1 VILGGTLNRSIF
13 GELLRV
19 FSLTLTGL
27 TGLFLAGLVIQNAS
41 SLGLS
46 IGKTIAVIPLLIPM
60 TLPYTIPATTLF
72 AACVVYGRIAHDN
85 EAVAV
90 KAAGVDLLVL
100 LRPAILLGVITTA
113 ATAGISHS
121 VIPLTQRMLQDEILK
136 DPEEVLYNILK
147 KDRSYRS
154 PGSPYVLFVK
164 DVQNRRLIDVVFK
177 KRKKPAIGVPE
188 TPEVYDYIARAREAK
203 LHVDLDRKMLVIDPD
218 HFVAVGE
225 GAVVNSNGN
234 REIEI
239 PLPPVFWAAEGK
251 KRPSAMDW
259 DELPARA
266 AELEAEYADL
276 DRRLEEARRLSI
288 QLNDPLI
295 LSQQEV
301 LFVAGMQYKRR
312 DILNTWNEFHMRPA
326 LAAGC
331 FCFALI
337 GCPVGLRARRADYLS
352 VFVVC
357 FLPAAFSYY
366 PLLLA
371 GSSMGR
377 GGKLPIG
384 VGVWLADIVGL
395 LAAGVLTWRL
405 IRR

>member
-1 VILGGTLNRSIF
+1 VIFGGTLNRSIF

-19 FSLTLTGL
+19 FFLTLTGL
-27 TGLFLAGLVIQNAS
+27 TGLFLAGLVIQNAAQ
-41 SLGLS
+41 LGLS
-46 IGKTIAVIPLLIPM
+46 IGKTIAVIPLLVPM

-100 LRPAILLGVITTA
+100 LRPAVLLGLVTTA
-113 ATAGISHS
+113 ATAALSHT
-121 VIPLTQRMLQDEILK
+121 VIPLTHRMLQDEILK
-136 DPEEVLYNILK
+136 DPEDVLYNLLK

-177 KRKKPAIGVPE
+177 RRKKTLGADGPI
-188 TPEVYDYIARAREAK
+188 TYDFIARSREAK
-203 LHVDLDRKMLVIDPD
+203 LRVDLDRKLLVIDPD
-218 HFVAVGE
+218 QFVAVGE
-225 GAVVNSNGN
+225 GAVVNANGS
-234 REIEI
+234 REIEL
-239 PLPPVFWAAEGK
+239 PLPTVFADPDGR
-251 KRPSAMDW
+251 KRPAAMDW
-259 DELPARA
+259 DELPGRA
-266 AELEAEYADL
+266 AELQADYDDL
-276 DRRLEEARRLSI
+276 SRRMEEARALSVAR
-288 QLNDPLI
+288 NDPLI
-295 LSQQEV
+295 FSSQEP
-301 LFVAGMQYKRR
+301 LFRGGMLYKQR
-312 DILNTWNEFHMRPA
+312 DILNTWNEYHMRPA

-357 FLPAAFSYY
+357 FLPAAFTYY

-371 GSSMGR
+371 GSNMGR
-377 GGKLPIG
+377 SGRLP
-384 VGVWLADIVGL
+384 VEAGVWLANVAA
-395 LAAGVLTWRL
+395 LAAAALMTWKL